1 MSNRPVSL
9 IVGADSTVGSALMH
23 YLRKTGETVLGTT
36 RRRGTVSKSIMYLD
50 LAGEVDSWI
59 CPMPISVAYLC
70 AGVTKLEACRNN
82 PAESAHVNVR
92 GIAALAEY
100 LVNRGAFVI
109 FLSTNRVFDGSVP
122 HCLPDDPISPVTEHG
137 KQKAEAEHQISKWGD
152 CAAIVR
158 LTKIIKSPFPLFSRW
173 ADSLEK
179 EDVVSPFA
187 DMSMAPVPLNC
198 VISILR
204 IVADLR
210 LPGILQVSGEEDIS
224 YAEAACLGARLL
236 GFDVGLVKP
245 ITVLESGSYMEPVPA
260 NTTLNI
266 DCLKHI
272 LGIVPPDVRWT
283 IKQAFKSL

>member
-1 MSNRPVSL
+1 M
-9 IVGADSTVGSALMH
+9 
-23 YLRKTGETVLGTT
+23 GTT
-36 RRRGTVSKSIMYLD
+36 RRLDSVGKSMVYLD
-50 LAGEVDSWI
+50 LAADVENWI
-59 CPMPISVAYLC
+59 CPMPITVAYLC
-70 AGVTKLEACRNN
+70 AGLNNLESCRKN
-82 PAESAHVNVR
+82 PRESASVNVH
-92 GIAALAEY
+92 GIAALADL
-100 LVNRGAFVI
+100 LVGNGAFVI
-109 FLSTNRVFDGSVP
+109 YLSTNQVFDGSVP
-122 HCLPDDPISPVTEHG
+122 HHLPDEPVSPVTEYG
-137 KQKAEAEHQISKWGD
+137 RQKAEVERQISQWGD

-158 LTKIIKSPFPLFSRW
+158 LTKIIESPFPLFSRW

-179 EDVVSPFA
+179 EKVISPFV

-198 VISILR
+198 GISILR

-245 ITVLESGSYMEPVPA
+245 ITVLESGNYIEPVPA

-266 DCLKHI
+266 DRLKHI

-283 IKQAFKSL
+283 IMQAFKSL